1 MKGLRE
7 LLLAEKTRLEVI
19 KQRLDSELA
28 GMPAGNLRICK
39 SNNRTQYYHHKSD
52 SIQDHGT
59 YISRTIGAKSIRQE
73 SVRPCQQAPA
83 TVDPYY

>member
-1 MKGLRE
+1 MNYLKGLRE

-39 SNNRTQYYHHKSD
+39 SNNRTQ
-52 SIQDHGT
+52 
-59 YISRTIGAKSIRQE
+59 
-73 SVRPCQQAPA
+73 
-83 TVDPYY
+83 